1 VPAGQLPPAA
11 ALVAAPTGPVLI
23 METGPIL
30 QPGWGS
36 RLGSAAIN
44 AVDVVEAESKIVT
57 ML

>member
-1 VPAGQLPPAA
+1 
-11 ALVAAPTGPVLI
+11 VLI
-23 METGPIL
+23 MQTGPIL

-44 AVDVVEAESKIVT
+44 AVDVVEAESKIVM